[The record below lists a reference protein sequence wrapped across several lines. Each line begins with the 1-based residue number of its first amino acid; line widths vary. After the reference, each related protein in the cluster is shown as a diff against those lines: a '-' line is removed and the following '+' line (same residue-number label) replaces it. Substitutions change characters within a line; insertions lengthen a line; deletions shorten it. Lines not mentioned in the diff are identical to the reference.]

1 MSTTY
6 KRLRKIAQY
15 YMYVKEQKKDKANVA
30 QKMVNAAIEYFKALF
45 DHSCKF
51 SLS

>member
-15 YMYVKEQKKDKANVA
+15 YMYVKEQKGDK
-30 QKMVNAAIEYFKALF
+30 VNGVQNATW
-45 DHSCKF
+45 
-51 SLS
+51 